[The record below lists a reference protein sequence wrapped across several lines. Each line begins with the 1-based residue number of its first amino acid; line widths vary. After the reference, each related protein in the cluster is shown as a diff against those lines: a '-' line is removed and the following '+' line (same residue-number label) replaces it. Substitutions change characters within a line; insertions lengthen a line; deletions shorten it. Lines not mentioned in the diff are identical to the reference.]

1 MYYPAYVYNAFII
14 IPLISFFIGLIPI
27 LIFRPRLSI
36 FVLGL
41 IAYFTAIGLK
51 YLVQYVI
58 LPYQHVLDLPA
69 YIVGTYFGAQT
80 AVFEV
85 GLAFLFIYIYKKVEI
100 KDAMSYGVT
109 LAFAENGIMVGIVS
123 LISGIINMALLP
135 YYPPLMRS
143 LVLSEASI
151 PYIYDLYHTMDRI
164 SSFLLH
170 TAWGSSAVL
179 YYITKEKL
187 YLLVFIAG
195 FLADFLAGL
204 YIVKSINY
212 LLLALLALSI
222 GIISFIPVYVS
233 LRHKTKNQ

>member
-1 MYYPAYVYNAFII
+1 M
-14 IPLISFFIGLIPI
+14 
-27 LIFRPRLSI
+27 
-36 FVLGL
+36 
-41 IAYFTAIGLK
+41 
-51 YLVQYVI
+51 
-58 LPYQHVLDLPA
+58 LDLPA

-80 AVFEV
+80 AAFEV

-109 LAFAENGIMVGIVS
+109 LAFTENGIMVGIVS
-123 LISGIINMALLP
+123 LISGVINMALLP

-143 LVLSEASI
+143 LVLSEANI

-204 YIVKSINY
+204 YIVKSINC
-212 LLLALLALSI
+212 LLLVLLALTL

-233 LRHKTKNQ
+233 LRHKTINR